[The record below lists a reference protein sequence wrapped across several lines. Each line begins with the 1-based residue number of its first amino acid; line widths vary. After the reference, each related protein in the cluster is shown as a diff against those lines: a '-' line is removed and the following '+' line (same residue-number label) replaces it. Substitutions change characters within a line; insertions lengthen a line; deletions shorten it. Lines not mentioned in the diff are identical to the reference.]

1 VLASLLAA
9 CSSSSADPA
18 AETSLAPEPTPD
30 SVEEPETTTTSTTT
44 TSTTIAPTTT
54 TTDPP
59 PVVDTVATEASES
72 APETTVGEPVPEPTN
87 TTFDPATLEGE
98 VEQAV
103 LADQAAFVVCLEE
116 LPSCDVDKATANA
129 FLDYG
134 DGNKR
139 LINEWNDAGYVAR
152 DTETYLYRVD
162 EIELFVEDTEALVML
177 CVSNG
182 VQQVLPGVDSS
193 PETIVSDEFTSTI
206 NRFLVRRIGD
216 QWLVTANDPLES
228 ATGEAANLCA

>member
-1 VLASLLAA
+1 MLASLLAA

-59 PVVDTVATEASES
+59 PVVDTVETETSEP

-103 LADQAAFVVCLEE
+103 LANLTAFVTCLDE
-116 LPSCDVDKATANA
+116 LPSCDVQKATANA
-129 FLDYG
+129 LFEYA
-134 DGNKR
+134 DGNVE
-139 LINEWNDAGYVAR
+139 LMNEWNAAGYEAR
-152 DTETYLYRVD
+152 DTADYNFRVD
-162 EIELFVEDTEALVML
+162 ELELFVDDTEALVEV
-177 CVSNG
+177 CVWGGTQLVS
-182 VQQVLPGVDSS
+182 PATDTS
-193 PETIVSDEFTSTI
+193 PEVVVDGDYTSAV
-206 NRFLVRRIGD
+206 NRYLVRRIGD
-216 QWLVTANDPLES
+216 GWFVTANDPLES
-228 ATGEAANLCA
+228 SVGADQNICV